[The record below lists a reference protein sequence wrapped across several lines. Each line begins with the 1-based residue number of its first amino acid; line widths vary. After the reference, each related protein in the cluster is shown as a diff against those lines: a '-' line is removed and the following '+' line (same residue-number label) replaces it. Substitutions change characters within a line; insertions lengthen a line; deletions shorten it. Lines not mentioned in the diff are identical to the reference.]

1 MTRLSK
7 GSFTSRSANS
17 KSSLTGSKKKLDC
30 SVEQKRSLIE
40 SANESFSIRRQC
52 ELIGLPRASFYYEPV
67 EESAENLLLMR
78 LIDEQFTK
86 TPFYGVRKITAWLRQ
101 EKKHEV
107 NLKRVRR
114 LMRLMGLEAIYQ
126 KPRLS
131 LPAPGHQIYPYL
143 LRNVKIE
150 RINQVWSTDITYI
163 RLQGGF
169 VYLVAVIDWH
179 SRYVLSWEVSTTME
193 NEFCMSALKRALHR
207 GKPEIFNS
215 DQGSQFTSN
224 AFTGILK
231 EHEISISMD
240 GRGRALDNIFVERLW
255 RSVKYEEVY
264 LHEYES
270 VPQAIAGLRKYF
282 DFYNSERLHQS
293 LDYKT
298 PEAVYRRA
306 V

>member
-1 MTRLSK
+1 
-7 GSFTSRSANS
+7 
-17 KSSLTGSKKKLDC
+17 LDC
-30 SVEQKRSLIE
+30 SVEQKRLLIE
-40 SANESFSIRRQC
+40 PANGALGISRQC
-52 ELIGLPRASFYYEPV
+52 ELIGLSRASFYYEPV

-86 TPFYGVRKITAWLRQ
+86 RPFYGVRKMTAWLRQ
-101 EKKHEV
+101 EKYEV

-131 LPAPGHQIYPYL
+131 IPAPGHQIYPYL

-163 RLQGGF
+163 RLQGGV

-193 NEFCMSALKRALHR
+193 NEFCISALKRALHR

-231 EHEISISMD
+231 EHDISISMD

-264 LHEYES
+264 LDEYES
-270 VPQAIAGLRKYF
+270 VPQAIAGLRNYF
-282 DFYNSERLHQS
+282 NFYNLERLHQS

-298 PEAVYRRA
+298 PEAVYRKA
-306 V
+306 A